1 MNNTNQLAKDDIHI
15 LLFKFSTPAIIA
27 MLANA
32 IYNVC
37 DRIFV
42 GRGVGTLGISAI
54 TAAYPIS
61 LIIIA
66 FSMLVGIGAVSL
78 ISIKLGEQNINE
90 AELVLGN
97 TFTLSVIVSIVLTFL
112 GYIFIDPVLNVFGGK
127 GEVLIYAK
135 EYTSIFL
142 LGTLFQILGFSM
154 NSILR
159 GQGNAKK
166 AMQNML
172 VGIILNIIFNPIFI
186 FAFNMGI
193 KGSALATVLSI
204 AITSICATYS
214 FLSKKSTL
222 KLCIKNLKLKKHILL
237 KILSIGASSFLMQLA
252 MCLITIVFNKRF
264 EIYGGNIALAAYGII
279 NSLFM
284 LIFMPINGIIQGVQP
299 IIGYNYGFKNFKRVK
314 KALNISLISVTVIS
328 IIGFLILE
336 LFSDNIIR
344 IFSISN
350 SKLITIGSHAIK
362 ICALMLPFV
371 GIQILGANY
380 FQFVGKAKHS
390 ILLCT
395 LRQAILLIP
404 LIIILPIFFKLDGI
418 WLSIPISDFISSI
431 ITIVLLFKEIKNLS
445 NK

>member
-1 MNNTNQLAKDDIHI
+1 MNNTSQLAKDPVHI

-32 IYNVC
+32 LYNVC

-78 ISIKLGEQNINE
+78 VSIKLGEQNINE

-127 GEVLIYAK
+127 GEVLIYSK
-135 EYTSIFL
+135 EYTNIFL
-142 LGTLFQILGFSM
+142 LSTLFQILGFSM

-172 VGIILNIIFNPIFI
+172 AGIILNIIFNPIFI
-186 FAFNMGI
+186 FMFNMGI

-204 AITSICATYS
+204 TITSICATYS

-222 KLCIKNLKLKKHILL
+222 KLYVKNLKLKKHILF
-237 KILSIGASSFLMQLA
+237 KILSIGVSAFLMQLA

-264 EIYGGNIALAAYGII
+264 EIYGGNISLATYGII

-314 KALNISLISVTVIS
+314 KALNISLISVTIIS

-362 ICALMLPFV
+362 ICASMIPFV
-371 GIQILGANY
+371 GIQILGSNY
-380 FQFVGKAKHS
+380 FQFIGKAKHS
-390 ILLCT
+390 IILCT
-395 LRQAILLIP
+395 LRQVILLIP
-404 LIIILPIFFKLDGI
+404 LIIILPIFLKLDGI

-431 ITIVLLFKEIKNLS
+431 ITIVLLFKEVKNLS